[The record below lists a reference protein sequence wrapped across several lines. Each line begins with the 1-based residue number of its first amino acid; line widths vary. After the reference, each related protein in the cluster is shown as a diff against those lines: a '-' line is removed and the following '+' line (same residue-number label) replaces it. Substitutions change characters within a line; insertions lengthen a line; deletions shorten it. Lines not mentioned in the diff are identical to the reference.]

1 MSISFKNLCYLEDVL
16 FKMPGLYF
24 LWTCLFAANLVAF
37 LTDDVVG
44 PPRDFLL
51 FTSLISV
58 IYPAYSVHNQ
68 LNGNKMP
75 STLCLT
81 MGPIHQFSFWL
92 LLAYFGGDVYGG
104 HEIGAMNTVSTVVVG
119 AFSLGLFFQS
129 WLFVLKPGLYEE
141 YVTAFQE

>member
-1 MSISFKNLCYLEDVL
+1 MTNYFQSFCYLEDVL
-16 FKMPGLYF
+16 FKMPGLYL
-24 LWTCLFAANLVAF
+24 LWTCLFAANLSAF
-37 LTDDVVG
+37 VTDSVVG

-51 FTSLISV
+51 FTSLLSV
-58 IYPAYSVHNQ
+58 VYPAYSVHNQ
-68 LNGNKMP
+68 LYGNKMP

-104 HEIGAMNTVSTVVVG
+104 QEIGAMNIVATVVVG

-141 YVTAFQE
+141 YVETLQE